1 MNEERPARSIGWRE
15 AVAAASVVVSLAFV
29 AYEIHQNTAAV
40 RAQTLQAISDNHSAI
55 MRETFLRDDL
65 EPLIARVFAGA
76 GLDDF
81 TPEENGKLGAF
92 YMIYLAH
99 LENTYVQR
107 NAGFIDD
114 AVFASYG
121 WRNRILTTKHF
132 RATVTSGELLS
143 ATVSPEFQQFFLN
156 WLSTHTD

>member
-1 MNEERPARSIGWRE
+1 MTEGDSARVVGWRQLI
-15 AVAAASVVVSLAFV
+15 AAASVVLSLAFV
-29 AYEIHQNTAAV
+29 AFEIRQNTSAV

-55 MRETFLRDDL
+55 MRETYFREDL

-76 GLDDF
+76 DRDDF
-81 TPEENGKLGAF
+81 TAEENGRLGAF

-114 AVFASYG
+114 AVFESYG
-121 WRNRILTTKHF
+121 WRNLVLGTKHF
-132 RATVTSGELLS
+132 RTMVTSGQILA
-143 ATVSPEFQQFFLN
+143 ATVSPEFQQFFLD
-156 WLSTHTD
+156 WLSNHSD

>member
-1 MNEERPARSIGWRE
+1 MNDERSIRSIGWRE
-15 AVAAASVVVSLAFV
+15 AIAAGSVVISLAFV
-29 AYEIHQNTAAV
+29 AFEIHQNTAAV

-76 GLDDF
+76 DRDDF
-81 TPEENGKLGAF
+81 TTDENGKLGAF

-121 WRNRILTTKHF
+121 WRNLILTTKHF
-132 RATVTSGELLS
+132 RTMVTSGQILS
-143 ATVSPEFQQFFLN
+143 ATVSPEFQQFFLD
-156 WLSTHTD
+156 WLSTNPD